1 MKGPDIFHLTHTVV
15 LGTKWPYHNNLTDCN
30 NVYCQL
36 AVWLEAV
43 NITAYQLPYSDIAAA
58 SSIKYLVIL

>member
-1 MKGPDIFHLTHTVV
+1 MYNV
-15 LGTKWPYHNNLTDCN
+15 GTKWPHHNNLTDCN

-43 NITAYQLPYSDIAAA
+43 NITAYQLPYSDIT